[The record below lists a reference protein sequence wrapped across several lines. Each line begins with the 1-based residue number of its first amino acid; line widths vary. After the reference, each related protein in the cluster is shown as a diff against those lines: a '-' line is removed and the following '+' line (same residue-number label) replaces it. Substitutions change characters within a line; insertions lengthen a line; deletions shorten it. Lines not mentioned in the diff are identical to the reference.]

1 MDILMFYHEGN
12 NVKELFNAFCHD
24 MWHTNSTG
32 AYSDIGFCFS
42 EGSRTLTQ
50 WRSSIRNAH
59 HICLMDLLDGK
70 VRNQHW

>member
-1 MDILMFYHEGN
+1 MFYHEGN

-24 MWHTNSTG
+24 MRHTNSTG

-50 WRSSIRNAH
+50 
-59 HICLMDLLDGK
+59 
-70 VRNQHW
+70 